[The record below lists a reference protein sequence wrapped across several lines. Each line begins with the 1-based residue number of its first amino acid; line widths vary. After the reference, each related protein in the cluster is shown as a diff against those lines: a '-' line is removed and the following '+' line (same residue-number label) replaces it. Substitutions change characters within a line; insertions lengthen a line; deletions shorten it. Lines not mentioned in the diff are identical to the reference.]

1 MSRHRFLL
9 KEYLDKKSTYGLN
22 KDELDLNYQVQKG
35 VDTSTYCIA
44 VKCTYSSA
52 LTFDELC

>member
-1 MSRHRFLL
+1 MSRPRFLL

-44 VKCTYSSA
+44 V
-52 LTFDELC
+52 